1 MGVMSEIDIDLQTV
15 TEKFEDI
22 EDIVAGLPIRP
33 GQKRVI
39 FKMIQDLTEEIE
51 GALELASADY
61 E

>member
-1 MGVMSEIDIDLQTV
+1 MAVISEIDIDLQTV
-15 TEKFEDI
+15 TEKLVDI

-51 GALELASADY
+51 GALELSSADY

>member
-1 MGVMSEIDIDLQTV
+1 MGVISEIDIDIQTV
-15 TEKFEDI
+15 DEKLVDI

-39 FKMIQDLTEEIE
+39 FKMIRDLSEEIE